1 MIVLSSYFQSIGDAK
16 RGAIFGLARPYFFT
30 LPLTFL
36 LPFIFGETGIWM
48 VPVFAE
54 AGMFVLAWLVLSR
67 NARDR
72 GWRYG
77 LLPA

>member
-1 MIVLSSYFQSIGDAK
+1 MIVLSGYFQAIGDAK
-16 RGAIFGLARPYFFT
+16 RAAIFGLSRAYLFT

-36 LPFIFGETGIWM
+36 LPYAFGEMGIWM

-54 AGMFVLAWLVLSR
+54 ACMFLLAFSVLAR
-67 NARDR
+67 NAKRL